1 MITHY
6 YIFSKTLPK
15 ILTIYTMKERVF
27 DFDICP
33 PVLLSECLKTRSNV
47 FGNLLKVIMK
57 FELCVILEI

>member
-1 MITHY
+1 
-6 YIFSKTLPK
+6 
-15 ILTIYTMKERVF
+15 MKERVF

-33 PVLLSECLKTRSNV
+33 PVFLSECLKARSHV